1 MERGS
6 LLAASGL
13 FISDNERSEAFEVSQ
28 PRPSPGESQ
37 SYKFID
43 PSSSQRGGVGGLLE
57 TAMRRFKTLLHLVM
71 ILPLYAIG
79 SGILGL
85 SVAPGVFLVDLSSR
99 ASLDWSDW
107 SRSWA
112 IGSAIVGAI
121 FLTGVM
127 MIFILP
133 ITNRIF
139 MLLLGGGLKP
149 WRGPYYSLEAI
160 RWYIHNGITYMLRYT
175 LLELF
180 TPSPLA
186 HVFYKMMGMKI
197 GAGAVINTTAIS
209 DPSLIS
215 IGEKVTLGGSVTIV
229 AHYGQGGYLVLAP
242 VEIGDG
248 ATIGLRASVM
258 GGAKIGKGA
267 KVLPHSVVMPKTVI
281 PDGETWGGV
290 PAHKMDLKAAV
301 KPGHSKETT

>member
-1 MERGS
+1 
-6 LLAASGL
+6 
-13 FISDNERSEAFEVSQ
+13 
-28 PRPSPGESQ
+28 
-37 SYKFID
+37 
-43 PSSSQRGGVGGLLE
+43 
-57 TAMRRFKTLLHLVM
+57 M
-71 ILPLYAIG
+71 ILPLYVLG

-85 SVAPGVFLVDLSSR
+85 SVAPGVALVGWAYRSS
-99 ASLDWSDW
+99 LEWSVW
-107 SRSWA
+107 ARSWA
-112 IGSAIVGAI
+112 IGSSVVGAI

-133 ITNRIF
+133 ATNRVF

-175 LLELF
+175 VLELF

-186 HVFYKMMGMKI
+186 HVFYKMMGMRI
-197 GAGAVINTTAIS
+197 GQGAVINTTAIS
-209 DPSLIS
+209 DPSLIT

-248 ATIGLRASVM
+248 ATIGLKASVM

-267 KVLPHSVVMPKTVI
+267 KILPHSVVMPKTVI
-281 PDGETWGGV
+281 PDAETWGGV
-290 PAHKMDLKAAV
+290 PAQKIDLRSTVAPRDPKGA
-301 KPGHSKETT
+301 

>member
-1 MERGS
+1 V
-6 LLAASGL
+6 
-13 FISDNERSEAFEVSQ
+13 SDTT
-28 PRPSPGESQ
+28 PTPGDSKN
-37 SYKFID
+37 YKFVD
-43 PSSSQRGGVGGLLE
+43 PSGSQRGGLGGLFESAL
-57 TAMRRFKTLLHLVM
+57 RRFKTLLHLMM
-71 ILPLYAIG
+71 ILPLYVLG

-85 SVAPGVFLVDLSSR
+85 SVAPGVYLVSW
-99 ASLDWSDW
+99 ASAGSMGWSAW
-107 SRSWA
+107 ARSWA
-112 IGSAIVGAI
+112 IGSAVVGAI

-133 ITNRIF
+133 ATNRVF

-175 LLELF
+175 VLELF

-197 GAGAVINTTAIS
+197 GDGAVINTTAIS
-209 DPSLIS
+209 DPSLIR

-248 ATIGLRASVM
+248 ATIGLKASVM

-267 KVLPHSVVMPKTVI
+267 KILPHSVVMPKTVV

-290 PAHKMDLKAAV
+290 PAQKLDLRATVTPRDPKGA
-301 KPGHSKETT
+301 

>member
-1 MERGS
+1 M
-6 LLAASGL
+6 
-13 FISDNERSEAFEVSQ
+13 SDNT
-28 PRPSPGESQ
+28 PTPGDSQ
-37 SYKFID
+37 SYKFVD
-43 PSSSQRGGVGGLLE
+43 PSGSQRGGLGGLFESAL
-57 TAMRRFKTLLHLVM
+57 RRFKTLLHLMM
-71 ILPLYAIG
+71 ILPLYVLG

-85 SVAPGVFLVDLSSR
+85 SVAPGVYLVSW
-99 ASLDWSDW
+99 ASAGSLGWSPW
-107 SRSWA
+107 ARSWA
-112 IGSAIVGAI
+112 IGSAVVGAI

-133 ITNRIF
+133 ATNRVF

-175 LLELF
+175 VLELF

-197 GAGAVINTTAIS
+197 GDGAVINTTAIS
-209 DPSLIS
+209 DPSLIR

-248 ATIGLRASVM
+248 ATIGLKASVM

-267 KVLPHSVVMPKTVI
+267 KILPHSVVMPKTVV

-290 PAHKMDLKAAV
+290 PAQKLDLRSTVAPRDPKGA
-301 KPGHSKETT
+301 